1 MNIGL
6 VSKPLGVAFPWP
18 TPAVISGFITVG
30 DLTGSLMQLANL
42 IIGAMIYLPFLRII
56 DKASKKEE
64 DEMERLEAEEN
75 K

>member
-1 MNIGL
+1 
-6 VSKPLGVAFPWP
+6 
-18 TPAVISGFITVG
+18 
-30 DLTGSLMQLANL
+30 MQIVNL